1 MQEKRDTVIEASL
14 NISTVLPILGGG
26 SVFTLPIQNEINEM
40 LEKASESSNNLTVQ
54 VQDTGSSV
62 ILFLDIISFY

>member
-26 SVFTLPIQNEINEM
+26 SVLTLLIQNEINEM
-40 LEKASESSNNLTVQ
+40 LKNASESSYNLTVQ
-54 VQDTGSSV
+54 VQDAGSTV
-62 ILFLDIISFY
+62 ILFLDIL

>member
-1 MQEKRDTVIEASL
+1 MQEKRDKVIEASL